1 MKASAKI
8 LRPIALIC
16 IFCLIISAFSGC
28 KEKTTAIEF
37 QAFGKDGTAVF
48 YTENPDEAAPFVT
61 LITEA
66 LAAAQKDFSRTEEDS
81 QLKILNET
89 GMNYVSDTLKKALE
103 DSGIIC
109 SALGDL
115 VDISMGKA
123 LSLWGFYS
131 DSPAV
136 PDSEELQKAMADQ
149 TLDKLVIAR
158 DSNKVTITDDM
169 EIDMSPLAA
178 GIALDEALNAAKFC
192 EVPYLITLGDM
203 TLAYGKAPRGD
214 EWEIAVRNP
223 ISQEKEGFA
232 AIEITPDSETDSVFV
247 SASGVWENSF
257 TQDGKAY
264 HSFLDPETGY
274 PCDNSLVSVTV
285 VTESGITADALSDA
299 LLVNGFSEK
308 SLDYI
313 ECFFAEAIFVFAD
326 KTYYV
331 TEGLRDGFKLR
342 DSSFTEHTEAPAT
355 ELF

>member
-103 DSGIIC
+103 DSVIIC

-136 PDSEELQKAMADQ
+136 PDSEELKSAMESQ

-192 EVPYLITLGDM
+192 KTPYLITLGDM
-203 TLAYGKAPRGD
+203 TLAYGRAPGG
-214 EWEIAVRNP
+214 EWKLSVRDP
-223 ISQEKEGFA
+223 FSEEKKDFA
-232 AIEITPDSETDSVFV
+232 TIKVPFVSETGSVFV

-257 TQDGKAY
+257 TQDGKTY

-313 ECFFAEAIFVFAD
+313 ESFFAEAIFVFAD

-331 TEGLRDGFKLR
+331 TEGLRDGFELR